1 MEYIWTEDEK
11 EHVGKYPESS
21 RLPPR
26 PLSIAGVTKSSRNE
40 CLNFINI
47 IKSHVHVYINKKL
60 CAAAVVVE

>member
-1 MEYIWTEDEK
+1 MEYVWTEDEK

-26 PLSIAGVTKSSRNE
+26 PLSIAGVTKPSKNE
-40 CLNFINI
+40 SLKFINI
-47 IKSHVHVYINKKL
+47 IKSHVQLYIYKKL